1 MVVSLRTSIAVGA
14 VFRRGAVVPRW
25 FLYRGRKI
33 PVREITYTWT
43 EREGSTVCLHF
54 SVSDGVNLYEL
65 SFRPERLMWILEAV
79 ED

>member
-1 MVVSLRTSIAVGA
+1 MVVFVHQPIRVGA
-14 VFRRGAVVPRW
+14 VFRQGTVVPCW

-43 EREGSTVCLHF
+43 EREGGSVFLHF

-65 SFRPERLMWILEAV
+65 SFQPERLAWKIEAV
-79 ED
+79 E